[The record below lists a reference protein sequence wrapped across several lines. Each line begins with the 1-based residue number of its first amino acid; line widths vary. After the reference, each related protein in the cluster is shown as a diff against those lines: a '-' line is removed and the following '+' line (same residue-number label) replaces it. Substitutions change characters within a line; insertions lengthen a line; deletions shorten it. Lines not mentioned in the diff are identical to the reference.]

1 MMEEKK
7 VYQKA
12 VAEVILFDNSDVITT
27 SGMDGEN
34 TYCMSGY
41 DRPGS
46 GCQDGSHD
54 GQVQ

>member
-7 VYQKA
+7 LYQKA

-34 TYCMSGY
+34 TGTTSCLTNVFGVGGGVT
-41 DRPGS
+41 PGWN
-46 GCQDGSHD
+46 
-54 GQVQ
+54 

>member
-34 TYCMSGY
+34 TYCMTGY